1 MIYYHLSNNKLENKV
16 FNEQKLSLKPNGIWF
31 SKKNLWNNFLKSEN
45 MNMKYKYEY
54 KLRIN
59 FDNILTLSSYDDII
73 EFEKK
78 YGKYVN
84 KIFVIDWKKVQK
96 KYDGI
101 YFDNYENIVKKIW
114 NNTNYKS
121 KTDMNRI
128 LKFTWYFSI
137 DIESGCLFNPK
148 PIIKII

>member
-1 MIYYHLSNNKLENKV
+1 M
-16 FNEQKLSLKPNGIWF
+16 
-31 SKKNLWNNFLKSEN
+31 
-45 MNMKYKYEY
+45 
-54 KLRIN
+54 
-59 FDNILTLSSYDDII
+59 
-73 EFEKK
+73 KK